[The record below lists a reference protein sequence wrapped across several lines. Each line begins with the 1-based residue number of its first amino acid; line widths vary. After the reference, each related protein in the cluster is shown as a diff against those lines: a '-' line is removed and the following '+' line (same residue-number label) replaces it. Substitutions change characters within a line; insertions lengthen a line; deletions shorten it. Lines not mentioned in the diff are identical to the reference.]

1 MIRRG
6 LFTLALVALF
16 ILVGLPAVW
25 MDALLARASHNELRL
40 AQTEGSF
47 WHGQGTLAL
56 PSADRRQWLPAS
68 RIEWRFSLRLA
79 GLELTLRE
87 GTHPRLRLIAG
98 VSGFRLEQLELDTP
112 IAPLAAAVPHPLAR
126 AAWQGHLL
134 ATSPGL
140 ACRWNHECEG
150 RLELQWHNASAAI
163 LPGRAFGS
171 HRGILQAAGKRFD
184 ITLDTLEG
192 QTRLDGHG
200 TYWPAQNRLEID
212 ATLQGDPDMVGRLPS
227 IMNQHARRLAPDTIQ
242 IKVP

>member
-25 MDALLARASHNELRL
+25 MDALLARLSHGELRL
-40 AQTEGSF
+40 AQTEGTF

-56 PSADRRQWLPAS
+56 PSADRRQWTPAG
-68 RIEWRFSLRLA
+68 RIEWRITPRLS
-79 GLELTLRE
+79 GLQLTLHE
-87 GTHPRLRLIAG
+87 GAQPRLRLMLAPG
-98 VSGFRLEQLELDTP
+98 GLRLEQLALDMP
-112 IAPLAAAVPHPLAR
+112 IAPLAAAIPHPLAR

-140 ACRWNHECEG
+140 ACRWNNECEG
-150 RLELQWHNASAAI
+150 RLELQWLNASAAI

-192 QTRLDGHG
+192 QTQLDGHG
-200 TYWPAQNRLEID
+200 TYWPAQGRFEID
-212 ATLQGDPDMVGRLPS
+212 ATLQGDPDMVNRLPS
-227 IMNQHARRLAPDTIQ
+227 IMNQHARRLSPGVIQ
-242 IKVP
+242 IKLP